1 MRRLALLALTASIMA
16 LAAAAS
22 AQAAPKTWHVK
33 VTNLTEQQPMS
44 PPVWAVHDKRL
55 DIWSTGQLASS
66 AVLPIVEDAV
76 NGPMLT
82 YLGSNSHVRGF
93 AAETGDPA
101 GPIGP
106 GLSREFDVSSN
117 GGDRYLSMLWML
129 VRTNDAFTGLDSY
142 ALDRG
147 KRRRRGRKSGATA
160 PRTRTI
166 EVRAYDACT
175 ENNNQD
181 CDFIPGPPCLH
192 PGVRDATAFPIAPH
206 PGITAP
212 SDIETFAWD
221 TSQPVA
227 RVEITR
233 TQP

>member
-1 MRRLALLALTASIMA
+1 MRRLALLALTA
-16 LAAAAS
+16 AAATLGVAAT

-33 VTNLTEQQPMS
+33 ITNQTAQQPMS

-55 DIWSTGQLASS
+55 DVWSSGQLASS

-82 YLGSNSHVRGF
+82 YLASNSHVR
-93 AAETGDPA
+93 ASRAETGDPA
-101 GPIGP
+101 GPIPP
-106 GLSREFDVSSN
+106 GASREFDVTSN

-147 KRRRRGRKSGATA
+147 KRKRRGRKSGSNAN
-160 PRTRTI
+160 RTRTI
-166 EVRAYDACT
+166 QVRAYDAGT
-175 ENNNQD
+175 ENNNES
-181 CDFIPGPPCLH
+181 CAFIPGPPCSM
-192 PGVRDATAFPIAPH
+192 PGVRDATAAPIAPH
-206 PGITAP
+206 PGITGG
-212 SDIETFAWD
+212 DIAAYAWD
-221 TSQPVA
+221 TSRPVA
-227 RVEITR
+227 TVEITR